1 MTVALVVVSRHG
13 KDGTE
18 MNKNRIK
25 GAGKQLVGAAK
36 QAVGK
41 LVGDA
46 KLQTDGKAEQL
57 EGKLQN
63 AVGSAQETLKQ

>member
-1 MTVALVVVSRHG
+1 MD
-13 KDGTE
+13 KD
-18 MNKNRIK
+18 RII
-25 GAGKQLVGAAK
+25 GAGKQMTGSLK

-46 KLQTDGKAEQL
+46 KLQTDGKVEQV

-63 AVGSAQETLKQ
+63 AVGSAKDTLKR